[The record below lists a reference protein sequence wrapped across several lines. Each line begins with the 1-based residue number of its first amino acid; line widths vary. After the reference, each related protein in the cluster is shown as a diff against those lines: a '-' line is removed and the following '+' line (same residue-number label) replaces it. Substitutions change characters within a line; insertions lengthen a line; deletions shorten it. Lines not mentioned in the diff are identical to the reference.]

1 MKIKGYEVAL
11 SEADLDKKLG
21 KELLVVEM
29 ISSQREEYKNLPE
42 GDKKALQHLVNA
54 AKIMNDVSLEQDYKL
69 NLPIK
74 KELEKK
80 AQEDIYAQKV
90 LRFFNTFNGVEGL
103 NGVDKEPIEIF
114 KGLHGN
120 KGRNFYPDD
129 LSIKEFHTVIKS
141 MIEAGNIEEVQAIL
155 SSRTMVVRVGQELK
169 AIDYTQYF
177 APYFIDVAKELRL
190 AAQTATNVDFAEYLE
205 LQAQALE
212 QHDENLDAKADKLWA
227 QLQDT
232 NLEFT
237 LGRENYE
244 DELTPTIF
252 DNKELMKLIAEHKI
266 DVNSKDMLGIRV
278 GIINKKGT
286 DLILKFKAHMC
297 ELAKIMPYNDRY
309 DQPVSCSGELK
320 QTMVDADLI
329 TLSGDYAACRGAI
342 TTAQNLPNNDKLS
355 VKMGGGRRNVYHRQV
370 RQSVDAERDKKLLN
384 LLVNEELHNYYDLEA
399 DHLFV
404 IGHENGHSLGPDS
417 YYQNALGL
425 YKHIIE
431 EHKADVISIA
441 FMPEY
446 VKAGVIDE
454 ETLKK
459 VYTTWVAYRLF
470 MKAEPNFSLPHRIA
484 DLIQFNYLLE
494 NKAISFDDKGKLNID
509 FNSFNAVLSQ
519 LLKETIEVQLSKSPE
534 VAKSFIDKYATWGEH
549 SQRIAKVHQD
559 LGLKPYKE
567 IRTYF

>member
-11 SEADLDKKLG
+11 SEADLDKKINQEMLT
-21 KELLVVEM
+21 VEM
-29 ISSQREEYKNLPE
+29 ISAQREEYKNLPQ
-42 GDKKALQHLVNA
+42 GDKEALQHLINA
-54 AKIMNDVSLEQDYKL
+54 GKIINDVALEQDCKF

-80 AQEDIYAQKV
+80 AQTDAYAQKV

-103 NGVDKEPIEIF
+103 NGVDKEPVEIF
-114 KGLHGN
+114 KDLHGN

-129 LSIKEFHTVIKS
+129 LSIKEFHEIIKS
-141 MIEAGNIEEVQAIL
+141 MLEAGNIEEVQSIL
-155 SSRTMVVRVGQELK
+155 SARTMIARVGKELK
-169 AIDYTQYF
+169 AIDYTHYF
-177 APYFIDVAKELRL
+177 APYFEEIAKELRL
-190 AAQTATNVDFAEYLE
+190 AAQTVVNKDFAEYLE

-212 QHDENLDAKADKLWA
+212 QNDVNLDAKADMAWA
-227 QLQDT
+227 LLQDT

-237 LGRENYE
+237 LSRENYK

-252 DNKELMKLIAEHKI
+252 DNKELMTIIEKHKI

-278 GIINKKGT
+278 GIVNKKGT
-286 DLILKFKAHMC
+286 DLILTFKEHMC
-297 ELAKIMPYNDRY
+297 ELAKLMPYNDKY
-309 DQPVSCSGELK
+309 KQSVACSGELK
-320 QTMVDADLI
+320 QTMVDVDLL
-329 TLSGDYAACRGAI
+329 TLQGDYAAVRGAL

-355 VKMGGGRRNVYHRQV
+355 VKNGGGRRNVYHRQV
-370 RQSVDAERDKKLLN
+370 RQSGDKERDKKLLS
-384 LLVNEELHNYYDLEA
+384 LLVNEELHKYYDLEA

-446 VKAGVIDE
+446 VKTGVIDE

-494 NKAISFDDKGKLNID
+494 NKAISFDDKDKLNID
-509 FNSFNAVLSQ
+509 FNRFNDVVNQ

-534 VAKSFIDKYATWGEH
+534 VAKSFVDKYAYWGNH